1 MLEAFSWSQKQ
12 ALSTHPRLST
22 QELDGCLFL
31 HYLLLTSRSWPVHA
45 CLSAIRKLVYFLVGL
60 KTCSV
65 IYRLFFF
72 LNRGTFYSSEFF
84 DGIAPYTK
92 HTKAELL
99 LERVPSLNP
108 FLLMQAHSPSVQ
120 SPGLQETDID
130 RMDIT

>member
-12 ALSTHPRLST
+12 APSTHRRLST
-22 QELDGCLFL
+22 QELDGGLFL

-99 LERVPSLNP
+99 EGSSRPQPLPSNAGSEPLR
-108 FLLMQAHSPSVQ
+108 SV
-120 SPGLQETDID
+120 SRAPGPLFEIL
-130 RMDIT
+130 RPI